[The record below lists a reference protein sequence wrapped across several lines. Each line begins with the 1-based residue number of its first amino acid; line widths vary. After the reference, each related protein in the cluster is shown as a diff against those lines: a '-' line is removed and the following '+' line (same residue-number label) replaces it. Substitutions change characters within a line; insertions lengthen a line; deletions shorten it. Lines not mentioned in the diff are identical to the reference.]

1 MSESYVR
8 VGKMKDAHGIR
19 GELFVVLFAGEAEW
33 LGKLKELRLVVEN
46 GSSEPK
52 TYQIKSARAHKN
64 GLIVKTMELKDRNE
78 AEALKG
84 LLVEIPESFLVSKPG
99 EQIFLREILGFTVST
114 VAKGEI
120 GKVVKFSSNVAQDL
134 LVVATKKG
142 EFEIPFVDAFVKK
155 MDYKAGT
162 ILMDLPEGLL
172 GEADDAVLSARDGQ
186 NDHLAESDDD

>member
-33 LGKLKELRLVVEN
+33 LDKLKELRLVFEN
-46 GSSEPK
+46 GSGEPK

-64 GLIVKTMELKDRNE
+64 GLIVKTMEIKDRNE
-78 AEALKG
+78 AETLKG
-84 LLVEIPESFLVSKPG
+84 LLVEIPESFLVSNPG

-162 ILMDLPEGLL
+162 ILMDLPDGLL